1 MSHRENQASLVSSLA
16 AVALDALT
24 FYGALALAA
33 WIRFDSAFTQWYPV
47 DPVKGRPTPEH
58 QHLLYLYAS
67 GVLLATF
74 YALGLYRRPQ
84 KGRFEDSIPRLV
96 RATGFAFILYLAL
109 ERTLELN
116 PPFSRLALG
125 LALPTVTLCILLQR
139 YATYRVEWNLA
150 RHLPRINHVLIVGTD
165 ALAARLAE
173 AIQREPFLRSSVF
186 GFIQTGGVPAVPGER
201 VHGGLPDLPG
211 LVKSGQINRVIVADV
226 RLPQD
231 ELLEMTA
238 LCENHFVQFSLV
250 PDLFRILTS
259 GLEISSVGG
268 IPLLGMQKWPL
279 DSITRRASKRLVD
292 MLGAAVGLLV
302 VGPVI
307 LIAGLATKLT
317 SPGPMFF
324 RQKRL
329 GENGRAFAL
338 VKIRSMRH
346 DPGAESRP
354 GWTVENDPRRT
365 RLGAW
370 LRRWN
375 IDELP
380 QLWNVLKG
388 DMSLVGPRPEQPFY
402 VEKFK
407 EEFDRYM
414 RRHVY
419 KPGITGWAQ
428 VNGLRGDTS
437 IEERLKADLY
447 YLENWS
453 LSLDLKILLKT
464 FFSNKNAY

>member
-1 MSHRENQASLVSSLA
+1 MSHRENQANLTSSLA
-16 AVALDALT
+16 ALALDALT
-24 FYGALALAA
+24 VYGALALAV
-33 WIRFDSAFTQWYPV
+33 WIRFDSGWLAV
-47 DPVKGRPTPEH
+47 DPLKGRPTAAH
-58 QHLLYLYAS
+58 QHQLMLVGT

-74 YALGLYRRPQ
+74 YALGLYQRPHQ
-84 KGRFEDSIPRLV
+84 GRFEDKIPRLA
-96 RATGFAFILYLAL
+96 RATGLGFILYLAL
-109 ERTLELN
+109 ERVLN
-116 PPFSRLALG
+116 LDPPFSRLALG
-125 LALPTVTLCILLQR
+125 VGFGTVLFAILLQR
-139 YATYRVEWNLA
+139 YLAFRAEWNLA

-165 ALAARLAE
+165 ALAARLAA
-173 AIQREPFLRSSVF
+173 AIQREPFLRSRVY
-186 GFIQTGGVPAVPGER
+186 GFLSTGETAAVPAEQIRGA
-201 VHGGLPDLPG
+201 LADLPR
-211 LVKSGQINRVIVADV
+211 LVREGVVTRVIVADV

-231 ELLEMTA
+231 DLLEMTA

-259 GLEISSVGG
+259 GLEITNLGG
-268 IPLLGMQKWPL
+268 IPVLGVQKWPL
-279 DSITRRASKRLVD
+279 DYFSRRASKRAADILLSS
-292 MLGAAVGLLV
+292 LGLMVA
-302 VGPVI
+302 GPVI
-307 LIAGLATKLT
+307 LLAGLAVKLT

-329 GENGRAFAL
+329 GENGREFHL
-338 VKIRSMRH
+338 FKIRSMRH
-346 DPGAESRP
+346 DPEAESRP

-370 LRRWN
+370 LRRLN

-402 VEKFK
+402 VERFR

-464 FFSNKNAY
+464 FFSHRNAY